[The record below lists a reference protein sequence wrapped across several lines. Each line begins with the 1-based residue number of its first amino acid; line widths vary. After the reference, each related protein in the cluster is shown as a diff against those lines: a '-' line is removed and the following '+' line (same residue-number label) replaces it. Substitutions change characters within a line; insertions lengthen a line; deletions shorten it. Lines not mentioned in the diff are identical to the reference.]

1 MFSKLRIVF
10 AAAMASVLLA
20 QVGGRITGT
29 VKDPT
34 GAFVS
39 GASVVV
45 TNSAT
50 GAKQETKTDDQGVF
64 AFPAIPV
71 GQYNVE
77 ISAEGFTPYRR
88 TGVMIDVNSA
98 PQVDVTLQLAAQTQT
113 VNVSVEATQV
123 EVEKSDTQLGQ
134 TITSQQI
141 TQVPLITRSYT
152 DLLAVQTGVAPVST
166 SATSSTSSGGSFGAV
181 AVSGGLNPGLFSV
194 NGQRESA
201 NGFILNG
208 ANVEEGVAEGAAI
221 IPNLDSIAEFRVLTS
236 NFDAEYGNYSGGLI
250 SVVTKGGTDQF
261 HGTIFE
267 FLRNTDFDARGFFD
281 LTVPAYQQNQFG
293 GTFGGP
299 IKKDKIFFFADY
311 QETLNV
317 EGIETGLLPVPSL
330 ADRTGNLSDLASEL
344 AGTVQGTYAAT
355 LLSQKLGYTVSSGEP
370 YYTPGCASGN
380 QCVFPGAIIPQ
391 SVWSVP
397 AQKLLQYIPLPNVG
411 INEYSN
417 SSLAQRL
424 NDGKG
429 SMRVDAQTER
439 FGAIS
444 VYYFID
450 NYSLNNPY
458 PTQQG
463 GANVPGFNALSNGRS
478 QLADISDTKTFGPTL
493 VNEFRLSYMRDFNN
507 LGQQQGGIGPSLAS
521 QGFTGIVAGDPSIEG
536 VESIVFNKINF
547 GTSPFN
553 LVQTDGNYEVLDSL
567 SKVMGNHSLRFGGQ
581 YLLEN
586 VKILPDLQANGQF
599 QFTGYQTGSDFA
611 DFLLG
616 FPNQYSQAFSPA
628 FYQRSNYAGLFAQD
642 SWRVTSNLTL
652 NYGVRWDLIVPWIE
666 EHNQTATLILGEQSQ
681 VFPGAPTGLVFPGDP
696 GVPSTVAP
704 TRYNNF
710 SPRLGLAYSPSWK
723 DGFLRKLTG
732 GPGNSSIRAGYG
744 RFFTAIEGQTLA
756 FETGNAPYG
765 LTYTSPEPPLFS
777 DPFIGTETGTVY
789 PQEFPV
795 HVPPY
800 GVSPQ
805 NPDTNVNWSSYL
817 PINGL
822 DAYYSGNKNPYSENY
837 FLSLERQ
844 LGRNTVFDASYIGSQ
859 GHHLLVLLAANPG
872 NPALCLSL
880 SQPSDVVAGSPTCGP
895 FGENVVYTRS
905 NGQVVNGTR
914 SPFGNDFGTDV
925 YFDALGNSAY
935 NSLQLSLKHTSGGLT
950 VLGSYTYGKSLD
962 DASNLGEQVYPY
974 NYNLTR
980 APSSFDIRQNFVASY
995 RYDLPF
1001 AELFRHSN
1009 RITQG
1014 WAITGITRFSTGLPV
1029 TLINPNDTAL
1039 IGSFNNGVNGVG
1051 FSDLNVAPGPL
1062 DLNSNPASGKP
1073 YFNTSLFSLPALGS
1087 PGNADRRFFYGPGMD
1102 NWDIALLKETHF
1114 TENKV
1119 LEFRMETFNTFN
1131 HPQFFGPNTV
1141 DGNVNDTT
1149 FGQIVSA
1156 MAPRQMQAALKFR
1169 F

>member
-1 MFSKLRIVF
+1 MVF
-10 AAAMASVLLA
+10 GAALAAVLLA

-39 GASVVV
+39 GTSVVV

-50 GAKQETKTDDQGVF
+50 GTKQETKTDDQGVF
-64 AFPAIPV
+64 TFPAIPV
-71 GQYNVE
+71 GQYNIEV
-77 ISAEGFTPYRR
+77 SAQGFTPYRR

-98 PQVDVTLQLAAQTQT
+98 PQVDVTLQLAAQSQT
-113 VNVSVEATQV
+113 VNVSEEAAQV
-123 EVEKSDTQLGQ
+123 AVEKSDTQLGQ

-141 TQVPLITRSYT
+141 TQVPLLTRSYT
-152 DLLAVQTGVAPVST
+152 DLLAVQTGVSPVTT
-166 SATSSTSSGGSFGAV
+166 SATSSTSSGGTFGAT

-208 ANVEEGVAEGAAI
+208 ANVEEGIAEGAAI
-221 IPNLDSIAEFRVLTS
+221 IPNLDSISEFRVLTS

-261 HGTIFE
+261 HGAVFE

-311 QETLNV
+311 QETRNV
-317 EGIETGLLPVPSL
+317 QGMETGLLPVPSL
-330 ADRTGNLSDLASEL
+330 ADRTGNFSDLASEL
-344 AGTVQGTYAAT
+344 TGTVQGSYAAN
-355 LLSQKLGYTVSSGEP
+355 LLSQELGYKVSAGEP
-370 YYTPGCASGN
+370 YYTPGCASGS

-391 SVWSVP
+391 SIWSVP

-411 INEYSN
+411 TNEYSN

-439 FGAIS
+439 LGTIS

-521 QGFTGIVAGDPSIEG
+521 QGLTGIVPGDPATEG
-536 VESIVFNKINF
+536 IESIVFNKINF

-553 LVQTDGNYEVLDSL
+553 LVQTDGNYEVLDSV
-567 SKVMGNHSLRFGGQ
+567 SKIMGNHSLKVGGQ
-581 YLLEN
+581 YLLEK

-628 FYQRSNYAGLFAQD
+628 FYQRSNYGGVFAQD

-652 NYGVRWDLIVPWIE
+652 NYGVRWDLIVPWTE
-666 EHNQTATLILGEQSQ
+666 EHNQTGTLILGEPSQ
-681 VFPGAPTGLVFPGDP
+681 VFPGAPAGLVFPGDP
-696 GVPSTVAP
+696 GVPTTIAP

-710 SPRLGLAYSPSWK
+710 SPRLGLAWSPSWK
-723 DGFLRKLTG
+723 DGFLGKLTG
-732 GPGNSSIRAGYG
+732 GPGNSSIRTGYG

-756 FETGNAPYG
+756 FQTGNAPYG
-765 LTYTSPEPPLFS
+765 LTYSSPQPPLFS
-777 DPFIGTETGTVY
+777 NPFIGAETGTAY

-795 HVPPY
+795 RVPPY
-800 GVSPQ
+800 GVSAQ
-805 NPDTNVNWSSYL
+805 NPDPNVNWAAYL
-817 PINGL
+817 PINGI
-822 DAYYSGNKNPYSENY
+822 DAYYPRNKNPYSENY
-837 FLSLERQ
+837 FVSIERQ
-844 LGRNTVFDASYIGSQ
+844 FGRNTVFDASYIGSQ

-872 NPALCLSL
+872 NPALCVSL
-880 SQPSDVVAGSPTCGP
+880 SQPGDVEPGTPACGP
-895 FGENVVYTRS
+895 FGENLVYTRS

-914 SPFGNDFGTDV
+914 APFGNNFGTDV

-935 NSLQLSLKHTSGGLT
+935 NSLQLSLKHTSGRLT

-974 NYNLTR
+974 NYGLTR

-1001 AELFRHSN
+1001 DRLFHHSN
-1009 RITQG
+1009 KASRG

-1029 TLINPNDTAL
+1029 TLLNPNDTAL

-1062 DLNSNPASGKP
+1062 DLNSNPGNGKP
-1073 YFNTSLFSLPALGS
+1073 YFNTSLFSLPPLGS
-1087 PGNADRRFFYGPGMD
+1087 PGNADRRFFYGPSMD
-1102 NWDIALLKETHF
+1102 NWDIALLKETYF
-1114 TENKV
+1114 SETKV

-1131 HPQFFGPNTV
+1131 HAQFFGPNTV
-1141 DGNVNDTT
+1141 DGNINDST